1 MIEPREVI
9 KIGKVTKTHGVSGEL
24 SCTFINDIFGEDD
37 APYLVADIDGIFVP
51 FFIEE
56 YRFKSDVTAL
66 IKFEDIDD
74 TDSAKLLLGREL
86 YFPMKYLSDEDVN
99 NFGEGLV
106 GYKIYSNKSLIGT
119 VSAVDDTTANILFSI
134 TTESGDDILIPAT
147 DDFVESIDENKREII
162 MSLPEGLLEI

>member
-74 TDSAKLLLGREL
+74 TDSAKLLL
-86 YFPMKYLSDEDVN
+86 
-99 NFGEGLV
+99 
-106 GYKIYSNKSLIGT
+106 
-119 VSAVDDTTANILFSI
+119 
-134 TTESGDDILIPAT
+134 
-147 DDFVESIDENKREII
+147 
-162 MSLPEGLLEI
+162 

>member
-1 MIEPREVI
+1 MIKPQEVI

-24 SCTFINDIFGEDD
+24 SCTFINDIFGDDD
-37 APYLVADIDGIFVP
+37 APYLVADIDGIYVP

-86 YFPMKYLSDEDVN
+86 YFPMKYITDSQPMN
-99 NFGEGLV
+99 CGEGII
-106 GYKIYSNKSLIGT
+106 GYKIYSDGKLIGKIEG
-119 VSAVDDTTANILFSI
+119 VDDSTANILFYVV
-134 TTESGDDILIPAT
+134 TERGEELLIPAT
-147 DDFVESIDENKREII
+147 DDFVEEIDDEKREIT
-162 MSLPEGLLEI
+162 MNLPDGLLDM

>member
-1 MIEPREVI
+1 MIKPQEVI

-24 SCTFINDIFGEDD
+24 SCTFINDIFGEEDT
-37 APYLVADIDGIFVP
+37 PYLVADIDGIFVP

-86 YFPMKYLSDEDVN
+86 YFPMKYITESEPLN
-99 NFGEGLV
+99 YGEGIL
-106 GYKIYSNKSLIGT
+106 GYKIYSAGKLIGT
-119 VSAVDDTTANILFSI
+119 IEGVDDSTANVLFSVK
-134 TTESGDDILIPAT
+134 TMSGEELLIPAV
-147 DDFVESIDENKREII
+147 DDFVENIDDEKREIQ
-162 MSLPEGLLEI
+162 MNLPEGLLDI